1 MPLYHEG
8 LEKVGSWKDETGLVV
23 VDKFS
28 VLKARCKA
36 YRDMNEI
43 CQRCVNMLKPP
54 SLEPLVRAPMITVL
68 LLRVWRSGL
77 AVVGPCFSGAIV
89 E

>member
-1 MPLYHEG
+1 MSGAEGRKEMGLPLYHEG

-28 VLKARCKA
+28 VLK
-36 YRDMNEI
+36 
-43 CQRCVNMLKPP
+43 
-54 SLEPLVRAPMITVL
+54 
-68 LLRVWRSGL
+68 
-77 AVVGPCFSGAIV
+77 V